1 MKRSTTIK
9 SRATPPRLRPS
20 ALAIVAMV
28 CGLAAFAPRA
38 HGQTAYEWRGT
49 TSSDPTVSTNWQGTA
64 FTLFNQSSNSRLNI
78 QNGAASALNYS
89 AAQGTTTLASSARA
103 LVIGNSSGTGS
114 MLITGGTLSL
124 GGASTSI
131 IGANAATGS
140 LEINGGRFEVTSG
153 GFEIGGIGLGNPG
166 TGTLTLTAGVAVLPT
181 LSLQA
186 ANGNATI
193 NLNGGT
199 LTLGTLTVGTAA
211 NTSFRFNGGTLQAS
225 ASSTTF
231 LQNFDAAD
239 VRNGGAV
246 IDSGAFN
253 IGLPQVLRKSQIGG
267 DAAIDG
273 GLRKLGSGTLTLSA
287 ANTFNGPTVI
297 EAGTLLLADA
307 AALQASTFDT
317 ASSGT
322 LSFGT
327 LTSATFGGL
336 TNSGTL
342 ALQNASSAALAL
354 TVGGGNASSTF
365 AGRLTGSGSLTKIGS
380 GTLTLTGA
388 TNDYAGTTTVSAGTL
403 LLSNTA
409 AIPGI
414 VTAGRYSVAANA
426 TLATGTAFT
435 DATLQSM
442 IGTGNFA
449 ANAVLGVNTGAG
461 SRTFANS
468 LSGTVGLAI
477 SGGNGL
483 TLSNS
488 NALGAIALT
497 SSTLTLSNANALGG
511 AGTITVNGGTIDST
525 VGASYGFNSRAI
537 AVTGSGATFRNN
549 ASTGSL
555 LTLSGLSGTGAVT
568 LAAGSSAGA
577 LFLFSGANSYSG
589 GTILKPGASVAYTV
603 VGNGFGTGL
612 LTIEGGSLR
621 STSGGERTISNT
633 VSLAGNVGFIA
644 VGSGQTDQS
653 LLFTG
658 SMTIVGATRTV
669 DVVHAVPASGTTG
682 IYFNGPIGDGGNGF
696 GLVKTGTSMLVLG
709 GANTYSG
716 TTTLADGTLR
726 LANASALGGGGNL
739 SFTGGTLQYTA
750 SNTADYASR
759 IKGSTAAI
767 RIDPNGQSITYAGSI
782 DSTNSGGLR
791 LGGSG
796 TLTLSASNS
805 YTGGSTVSAGTLRLG
820 NANALGGSTGALAV
834 NGGTLDLGGFSVNVG
849 ALTGSAGAVITTS
862 TAAGTATLTSAVASG
877 TSIFGGVI
885 QDNGSGVVALTKSGA
900 GVLALLGVN
909 TYTGATTVAAGSL
922 FVTGQLGNTAVTVDS
937 GATLGGSGSIAGAV
951 TVNGF
956 FSPGTSPGL
965 LSVAAL
971 TLGGTSTSV
980 FEIDGLTRATQYD
993 GTDVIGLLT
1002 YGGSLV
1008 IDFGSGIT
1016 AAFADDTTFNL
1027 FDFASY
1033 SGLFTSITTV
1043 NDGSF
1048 YGGLTFASTG
1058 AGDTWTATKD
1068 SQTLEFTHS
1077 TATS

>member
-9 SRATPPRLRPS
+9 SRATRPRLRPS

-488 NALGAIALT
+488 NTLGAIALI

-537 AVTGSGATFRNN
+537 AVTGSGAVFRNN
-549 ASTGSL
+549 SAGTQ
-555 LTLSGLSGTGAVT
+555 LTLSNLSGTGAVT
-568 LAAGSSAGA
+568 LASGSAGA
-577 LFLFSGANSYSG
+577 LFVASSGNTYSG
-589 GTILKPGASVAYTV
+589 GTILKPGASVAYTAD
-603 VGNGFGTGL
+603 GGFGTGL

-621 STSGGERTISNT
+621 SSTGGGARTISNT

-644 VGSGQTDQS
+644 AGSGQTDQS

-669 DVVHAVPASGTTG
+669 DVVHANPASGTTG